1 MTEGW
6 GDLNGSGPQQIYIN
20 VYREGGPVGNGYN
33 YRIIVQYLANGYGS
47 WTNNTQYWSANAGG
61 AGFSGTWNIPN
72 GNRYDNITLLNTT
85 FYREHDANGY
95 GSGFWSSASIDTDH
109 SSIGDGSVG
118 VSEGTPPR
126 IPKAPSACGTPSF
139 SQIGPTSMRVDFAAP
154 ADDGGTGI
162 LEYRVRHADNVGM
175 TGATTVSTG
184 GNRFTTIGSLPPG
197 AARYVQA
204 SARNGVGWG
213 PWSNVGSAS
222 TISGGS
228 VKRSGAW
235 TAGRANDKTGG
246 AWAASVVMKK
256 TAGAWG
262 AAR

>member
-1 MTEGW
+1 MTEASAA
-6 GDLNGSGPQQIYIN
+6 LNGSGPQQIYIN
-20 VYREGGPVGNGYN
+20 VYRTGQSGNQSH
-33 YRIIVQYLANGYGS
+33 YRAIGRYLAYGYGS
-47 WTNNTQYWSANAGG
+47 WTNNTQYWSANLGG
-61 AGFSGTWNIPN
+61 WAISGTWNIPYA
-72 GNRYDNITLLNTT
+72 NRYNDITLFDVT
-85 FYREHDANGY
+85 FSRDHDANGY
-95 GSGFWSSASIDTDH
+95 GSGFYSSFSIDTDH

-118 VSEGTPPR
+118 VSEETPPR

-162 LEYRVRHADNVGM
+162 LEYRIRHADNVGM
-175 TGATTVSTG
+175 TGATTVRTG

-204 SARNGVGWG
+204 SARNGVNWG
-213 PWSNVGSAS
+213 PWSSVGSAE

-228 VKRSGAW
+228 IKRSGAW
-235 TAGRANDKTGG
+235 TAGRANDRAAGP
-246 AWAASVVMKK
+246 WAPSVVMKK
-256 TAGAWG
+256 TAETWG

>member
-1 MTEGW
+1 MTEGYAA
-6 GDLNGSGPQQIYIN
+6 LNGSGPQQIYIN
-20 VYREGGPVGNGYN
+20 VYRTGQSGNQSH
-33 YRIIVQYLANGYGS
+33 YRAIGRYLAGGYGS
-47 WTNNTQYWSANAGG
+47 WTNNTQYWSANLGG
-61 AGFSGTWNIPN
+61 WAISGTWNIPYE
-72 GNRYDNITLLNTT
+72 NRYNDITLFDVT
-85 FYREHDANGY
+85 FSRNHDVNGY
-95 GSGFWSSASIDTDH
+95 GSGFYSTFSIDTDH

-118 VSEGTPPR
+118 VSEETPPR
-126 IPKAPSACGTPSF
+126 IPKVPSACGTPSF

-154 ADDGGTGI
+154 SDDGGTGI
-162 LEYRVRHADNVGM
+162 LEYRIRHADNSGM
-175 TGATTVSTG
+175 TGAATVSTG
-184 GNRFTTIGSLPPG
+184 GNRFATIGSLPPG

-204 SARNGVGWG
+204 SARNSVGWG
-213 PWSNVGSAS
+213 PWSSVGSAS

-246 AWAASVVMKK
+246 AWSPSVVMKK